1 MFKIYNQK
9 FRLSV
14 FFIFGLVVLYLGIFF
29 FLNQLQFPPM
39 WDEKSFWQTSLLFS
53 KSLIPDLA
61 QLRNYAELNTPLP
74 FIIFGILEYLFHGG
88 LFTGRLLNLL
98 LSFAIVCLIG
108 FSSRKNRRASLLAA
122 FGLLLCPYYLIY
134 SVLLYTD
141 NIAIFFV
148 LLGFWFYTRSHHV
161 LSSFA
166 FILAIA
172 SRQYMLA
179 FPVAIAVHE
188 LVTSRQTGVKLR
200 IQLLAPV
207 VALSS
212 IFVWIWLFGGL
223 APKAGLGKEVTPVVQ
238 QLAWSFSINGSLYF
252 LSWVGLHFV
261 IPEWLLFSR
270 NLQKQKVFT
279 PKNFVIAAA
288 LLPLFLIF
296 SSSLQS
302 HGLIAKL
309 TSFLP
314 GDLFKIAV
322 FYGLALLTCVRFSR
336 INLAFWLLV
345 MNCGIMLKAYPWE
358 KYVLPLVVVLWY
370 LKSLNLLDKTLKHSV
385 PNTSN

>member
-1 MFKIYNQK
+1 MFRSYNKKIK
-9 FRLSV
+9 LSI
-14 FFIFGLVVLYLGIFF
+14 FFISALVTLYLGIFF
-29 FLNQLQFPPM
+29 FLNKLQFPPM
-39 WDEKSFWQTSLLFS
+39 WDEKSFWRTSLLFS
-53 KSLIPDLA
+53 NSLIPDLE
-61 QLRNYAELNTPLP
+61 QLKNYAELNTPLP

-88 LFTGRLLNLL
+88 LFAGRLLNLL
-98 LSFAIVCLIG
+98 LSFVIVCLIG
-108 FSSRKNRRASLLAA
+108 FSSRKNKKSSLLSA
-122 FGLLLCPYYLIY
+122 FGLLLCPYYLMY
-134 SVLLYTD
+134 SVFLYTD

-148 LLGFWFYTRSHHV
+148 LLGFWFYTRSHHI
-161 LSSFA
+161 LSSLA

-179 FPVAIAVHE
+179 FPVAIAVYE
-188 LVTSRQTGVKLR
+188 LLTSRQTGVKLR

-223 APKAGLGKEVTPVVQ
+223 APKAGLGKEATPVVQ
-238 QLAWSFSINGSLYF
+238 QLAWSFSVNGSLFF

-270 NLQKQKVFT
+270 KLQKQKLFT
-279 PKNFVIAAA
+279 PKNFVIAAT

-296 SSSLQS
+296 SSPLQS

-309 TSFLP
+309 TGFLP
-314 GDLFKIAV
+314 GNLFKIAV
-322 FYGLALLTCVRFSR
+322 FYALALLTCVRFSR